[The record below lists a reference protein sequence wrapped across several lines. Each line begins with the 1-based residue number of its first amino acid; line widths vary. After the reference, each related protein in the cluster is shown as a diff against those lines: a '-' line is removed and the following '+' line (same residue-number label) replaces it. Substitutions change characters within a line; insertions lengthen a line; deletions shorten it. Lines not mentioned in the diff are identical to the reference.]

1 MNQRARL
8 SLLVTQIFIAGLMFA
23 LFGRLFYLQIAAG
36 PTYRDA
42 ALSIQSRDVVT
53 PANRGF
59 IVDSSGVPL
68 ALNKVGLAVTVDR
81 TKIDKLSDKGE
92 SVIQDLVKLLGLDF
106 ADVWQRTRLCG
117 ELPKGQKAGC
127 WTGSRFQPISITKEA
142 DPQIALKIVELSDRY
157 PGISATPVAIRNYPE
172 TLGTNAGHV
181 LGYVGPLTEEDLSGA
196 SGRSYFRSESI
207 GKAGLE
213 IKYDEYLRGIPGI
226 KTLIVD
232 RKEAVTTT
240 SKNTKPT
247 AGNHLVTSLDVRIQS
262 AAELALN
269 DAVKR
274 ARASGYRADG
284 GAAVVMDV
292 RNGQVLALASNPTFD
307 PNAFERG
314 LTVKQAS
321 NLFSEK
327 AGVPALNRA
336 LQSLYAP
343 GSTFKV
349 VSLIAAKDAG
359 YSLKAN
365 YACPSEF
372 QVGNRAFQNF
382 ESKSRGTLS
391 MKRAI
396 AVSCDTIWYKI
407 AYDEWVRDGGL
418 RPKSNPNDYFFNAAK
433 KFQMGQK
440 TGIDLPSESAGR
452 LANRE
457 WRKNWYAQNKDYYC
471 NYKDRAPKA
480 SQTAFLLQLARE
492 NCLDGDKIR
501 AGDAVNFSIGQGDT
515 VITPIKLA
523 QMYAAIANG
532 GTIWK
537 PTVAKA
543 IVKTDGTVLKTFS
556 PEKLGNLGEDQA
568 TLSFLQDALH
578 EVTISG
584 TSAGVFASFPIPTSG
599 KTGTAQV
606 FGKNP
611 NGSAKSD
618 TSWYAG
624 YAPTNN
630 PRYVAVMMVS
640 QGGFGAGT
648 SGLGVRKIF
657 ETIFGVQGGKVNPE
671 LQVFPEGMPPTKLPR
686 ISPATK
692 PKPSILAPGTTGQ
705 QAPATPSPQA
715 KVKSKVKA
723 QR

>member
-8 SLLVTQIFIAGLMFA
+8 SLLVTQIFIAGLMLA

-127 WTGSRFQPISITKEA
+127 WTGSRFQPIPITKEA

-240 SKNTKPT
+240 SKITKPT

-336 LQSLYAP
+336 LQGLYAP
-343 GSTFKV
+343 GSTFKA

-382 ESKSRGTLS
+382 ESKSQGTLS

-440 TGIDLPSESAGR
+440 TGIDLPSESSGR

-501 AGDAVNFSIGQGDT
+501 AGDAVNFAIGQGDT

-543 IVKTDGTVLKTFS
+543 IVKTDGTVLKTFA

-584 TSAGVFASFPIPTSG
+584 TAAGVFAGFPIPAAG

-618 TSWYAG
+618 TSWFAG
-624 YAPTNN
+624 YAPSNN
-630 PRYVAVMMVS
+630 PEYVAVMMVS

-648 SGLGVRKIF
+648 SGIGVRKIF

-692 PKPSILAPGTTGQ
+692 PKPSILAPGQTAQ
-705 QAPATPSPQA
+705 VQIATSPTPKA
-715 KVKSKVKA
+715 K
-723 QR
+723 R